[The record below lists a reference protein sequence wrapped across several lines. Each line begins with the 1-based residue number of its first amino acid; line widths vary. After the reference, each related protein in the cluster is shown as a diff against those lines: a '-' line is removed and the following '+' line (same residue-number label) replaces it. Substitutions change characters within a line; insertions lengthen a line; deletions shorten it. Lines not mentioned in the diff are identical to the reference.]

1 MGEQDK
7 WADQQYIANEAVN
20 ALDELISGLD
30 QLEQIGL
37 HAFVATHSSILHA
50 SLTLV
55 REVILQEYGLNR
67 ENLLAS
73 DIDDFVEFIV
83 DEVNK

>member
-7 WADQQYIANEAVN
+7 WAEQQHIASEAAN

-37 HAFVATHSSILHA
+37 SAFIATHSSIIHA

-55 REVILQEYGLNR
+55 REVVLQEYGLNR
-67 ENLLAS
+67 EKLLAS

>member
-1 MGEQDK
+1 MGEK
-7 WADQQYIANEAVN
+7 ESWAEQQYIASEAAN
-20 ALDELISGLD
+20 SLDKIIEGLE
-30 QLEQIGL
+30 QIEQIGL
-37 HAFVATHSSILHA
+37 SAFIATHSSIIHA

-55 REVILQEYGLNR
+55 REVVLQEYGLNR
-67 ENLLAS
+67 EKLLAS